1 MSFRSF
7 SAFVAAGLLLAALSA
22 CSGPARESVAEGEF
36 RSIIR
41 LWPSHH
47 LDETLEGQLVEAFK
61 EYPRCCDEVWFCV
74 EDDYR
79 IDSVDRAERRRKL
92 DKAASDMRALG
103 IIPSLQTV
111 TIGHP
116 NPEAVASADTNIF
129 GYRAMTGADGVR
141 CATQTCPRDT
151 AFLNMQA
158 EYHAYYSRTLQPDN
172 IFIDDDL
179 RITQHYPAE
188 SICFCDSC
196 IAGFNREYGH
206 SYSREGLV
214 RALVDNDGDVRR
226 NWIAFSQESIAM
238 VGRYIAREV
247 HKVSPATHLGLQ
259 HVNFHFNLLEGWDWN
274 RFFDAVEEET
284 GLSPVSRPGHGFYN
298 DHNPRQMIEKA
309 YGISRQIARLSPS
322 VSLIAPEIEGY
333 LHKSTG
339 KSPQSL
345 CTETL
350 LYLGM
355 GANSMSYAIICANQE
370 PMQWYADN
378 YFKALDTYHSL
389 FQDYVSHNRGTAGG
403 GIGSFISP
411 DHVTRD
417 VRPGESEWAWTST
430 RAGDCIFELAPLG
443 LPFTPEASATTATV
457 LDLPALLGM
466 SDSEISSLMAKE
478 GIVMDAAAWN
488 EVSSRNIPGI
498 KPLDVPEGLSGV
510 SCFESPEGRRIV
522 VLPVFTSDVNNA
534 GRLNILRIFDWASEG
549 KMRVVLESPAQAV
562 LVPRVSEDGSLRSVI
577 FLNATISDLPS
588 ATLRLRDCPAGSRFV
603 WKSGGNRDIRLKAEA
618 DGEDYIVTL
627 PAVKAW
633 DAGWIKIT
641 D

>member
-1 MSFRSF
+1 MNRTLKLF
-7 SAFVAAGLLLAALSA
+7 AAGLAFLLFAACGTPSHQEV
-22 CSGPARESVAEGEF
+22 PDGEF

-41 LWPSHH
+41 LWPAHH
-47 LDETLEGQLVEAFK
+47 LNETLENQLVEAFK
-61 EYPRCCDEVWFCV
+61 KYPRSCDEVWFCV

-79 IDSVDRAERRRKL
+79 IDPREREENRRKL
-92 DKAASDMRALG
+92 DKAASDMRSLG

-116 NPEAVASADTNIF
+116 NPEAVSDSDTNIF
-129 GYRAMTGADGVR
+129 GYRAITSPDGVR

-158 EYHAYYSRTLQPDN
+158 EYHAYYSETLQPEN

-196 IAGFNREYGH
+196 LAGFNREYGYA
-206 SYSREGLV
+206 YSRPGLL
-214 RALVDNDGDVRR
+214 RALLDNEADVRQ
-226 NWIAFSQESIAM
+226 NWISFSQESLAM

-247 HKVSPATHLGLQ
+247 HKVSPGTHIGLQ

-274 RFFDAVEEET
+274 KFFNAVEEET

-298 DHNPRQMIEKA
+298 DHSPRQMIEKA

-355 GANSMSYAIICANQE
+355 GANSMSYAIICGNNE
-370 PMQWYADN
+370 PMDWYADT
-378 YFKALDTYHSL
+378 YFKALDKYHSL
-389 FQDYVSHNRGTAGG
+389 FTEYVAHNKGTLGG
-403 GIGSFISP
+403 GIGSYISP

-430 RAGDCIFELAPLG
+430 RAGDSILEFAPLG
-443 LPFTPEASATTATV
+443 VPFTPEAAATTASV
-457 LDLPALLGM
+457 VDCQALVGM
-466 SDSEISSLMAKE
+466 SDQEISDLFAST
-478 GIVMDAAAWN
+478 GVVMDEAAWY
-488 EVSSRNIPGI
+488 EVSSRNIPGL
-498 KPLDVPEGLSGV
+498 KPVPVPEGLTGV
-510 SCFESPEGRRIV
+510 SCHESPTGKRLAVI
-522 VLPVFTSDVNNA
+522 PVFSGDVNNA
-534 GRLNILRIFDWASEG
+534 GRMNILRIFDWASEG
-549 KMRVVLESPAQAV
+549 RMRAILESPAQAV
-562 LVPRVSEDGSLRSVI
+562 LVPRVTEEGLLRSVI
-577 FLNATISDLPS
+577 FLNATISELPS
-588 ATLRLRDCPAGSRFV
+588 ATIRLRGCPGGSRFV
-603 WKSGGNRDIRLKAEA
+603 WKSGGSRDVRLDARA

-627 PAVKAW
+627 PAVRAW
-633 DAGWIKIT
+633 DAGWIKVY
-641 D
+641 